1 MRAKIN
7 LNKQWQF
14 HLGEIGQPKKIAKKA
29 HALGGYTAAL
39 PNEAGE
45 VVTYSA
51 GGEHFLKLIAQG
63 EVKQGLRNLA
73 STDFSASID
82 SSWSEVNLPHDWK
95 PNQPYTNRPELLMS
109 GFKEEGVAY
118 YRKTFTISDTQ
129 RAQSS
134 IRLHFDGVMRSADV
148 WLNGAYLGQNNSGYT
163 DFSFDITAMSH
174 LENEGVNVLLV
185 RVDTTTGTEGWWY
198 EGAGIYKDVWL
209 EFLPEITINQES
221 AYIYTKE
228 LTATEAR
235 MGIELT
241 LENDTENQVEV
252 TPAVAI
258 GSQILSFSPQT
269 IAPYGK
275 AQVKQD
281 FTIAQP
287 NLWTPEAPFLYEASF
302 TMATDSFKKNFG
314 IRTFAY
320 DEAGFYL
327 NGARYELRGVCEHQ
341 DFAGVGVAL
350 NQDLVDYKI
359 QTMKAMGVNAWRSAH
374 HFASKEL
381 LAACDREGILLM
393 NENRLLECTPWR
405 IADLEKMVIQT
416 RMHASVAFWSVANEE
431 VIGNTPLG
439 NRIAK
444 RLVRVIKENNYESLV
459 VSAELLNPEGT
470 VDEAY
475 LANYDVLGVN
485 YPEAA
490 VMGPGA
496 VNIKKQYPNKAM
508 MSTESASY
516 FSTRGVYRD
525 EADVCA
531 CSNLGSMYS
540 MVLPGKRQ
548 VGDPG
553 VGGTA
558 HPEQVMQYLKN
569 QPYMGGVFLWT
580 AFDYYGEPSPFGW
593 PAISSQFGIVDL
605 CGFPKDYYY
614 YYQAHWTSEPMVHV
628 MPHWNAEGLEID
640 EKGQVTVRVFSNLPE
655 VELFVNEKSYGKKAV
670 VAGAVDWC
678 VLYEPG
684 ELRAVALKEGTI
696 MATTTRKTSQALAKV
711 TTTKIFSGKE
721 LNLYQLSAVD
731 EEGYFVPT
739 ANHPVSVAVKDG
751 INLAMANGNPIN
763 HEVGNLVSV
772 PLFNGQALVLV
783 KHEGNEPIVVGEI

>member
-1 MRAKIN
+1 MREKIN
-7 LNKQWQF
+7 LNKSWRF
-14 HLGEIGQPKKIAKKA
+14 YLGEIGIPRKIAKKA
-29 HALGGYTAAL
+29 HALGGYTASL
-39 PNEAGE
+39 PGE
-45 VVTYSA
+45 SGEIVTYSA

-63 EVKQGLRNLA
+63 DVKQGLKNLA
-73 STDFSASID
+73 STDFD
-82 SSWSEVNLPHDWK
+82 SQMNADWLEVTLPHDWK
-95 PNQPYTNRPELLMS
+95 PTQPYTNQPALLMS

-118 YRKTFTISDTQ
+118 YRKTFTLDERDYSEKRVI
-129 RAQSS
+129 
-134 IRLHFDGVMRSADV
+134 LHFDGVMRSADV

-163 DFSFDITAMSH
+163 DFSFDITEMS
-174 LENEGVNVLLV
+174 LPENEGSNVLLV

-209 EFLPEITINQES
+209 EVLPTIRINQES
-221 AYIYTKE
+221 AYIYTKNI
-228 LTATEAR
+228 TSNEAE
-235 MGIELT
+235 MGLELT
-241 LENDTENQVEV
+241 LENETGNQVEV
-252 TPAVAI
+252 TPEVTI
-258 GSQILSFSPQT
+258 GTQVLSFAPQT
-269 IAPYGK
+269 IAPYGQV
-275 AQVKQD
+275 QVKQD
-281 FTIAQP
+281 FTVKQP
-287 NLWTPEAPFLYEASF
+287 KLWTPETPFLYEASF
-302 TMATDSFKKNFG
+302 AIATDSFKKNFG

-359 QTMKAMGVNAWRSAH
+359 QTMKAIGVNAWRSAH

-381 LAACDREGILLM
+381 LSACDREGILLM

-470 VDEAY
+470 VDAAY

-525 EADVCA
+525 DAEVCA

-640 EKGQVTVRVFSNLPE
+640 EKGQVTVRVFSNLLE
-655 VELFVNEKSYGKKAV
+655 VELFVNEKSYGKKV
-670 VAGAVDWC
+670 VIDGAVDWC

-684 ELRAVALKEGTI
+684 ELKVVALKEN
-696 MATTTRKTSQALAKV
+696 ATMIKTTRKTSKQIDKV
-711 TTTKIFSGKE
+711 KTTKVFAGKDI
-721 LNLYQLSAVD
+721 NLYQLTAVD
-731 EEGYFVPT
+731 ETGIFVPT
-739 ANHPVSVAVKDG
+739 ADEQVFVTVKEGTILAV
-751 INLAMANGNPIN
+751 ANGNPVN
-763 HEVGNLVSV
+763 HEVGNVEQV
-772 PLFNGQALVLV
+772 RLFKGQALVVV
-783 KHEGNEPIVVGEI
+783 KRSMQDPEVIAQI